1 MRSFP
6 RSIPLAIVS
15 VALLAQQPPA
25 ANPAAPPAA
34 PSAEAKVREDGLY
47 ATLHTTMGAL
57 TIRLFEKEAPLTVQN
72 FVGLARGG
80 KAWTDPKTKRRTT
93 RPMYPGTIFHRVIPE
108 FMIQGGDPTGT
119 GDGGTDIVKDE
130 IVPTL
135 KYDVPGRVG
144 VANAGPGTGSCQFF
158 VTEIPTP
165 HLDGK
170 HPIFGQVVEN
180 LELVGKIARVPRDA
194 SNRPNQPVKIEKIT
208 FERWAGGA
216 LVPEKAA
223 AAKKVPAKKTAPAK
237 KPAPAKK

>member
-1 MRSFP
+1 MRSYLRFL
-6 RSIPLAIVS
+6 PLACLP
-15 VALLAQQPPA
+15 LLLFAQQPPA
-25 ANPAAPPAA
+25 AA
-34 PSAEAKVREDGLY
+34 PSASPGAPKVREDGLY
-47 ATLHTTMGAL
+47 ATLHTSMGAL
-57 TIRLFEKEAPLTVQN
+57 TIRLFEKEAPLTAAN

-158 VTEIPTP
+158 ITEIPTP

-170 HPIFGQVVEN
+170 HPIFVQVVEN
-180 LELVGKIARVPRDA
+180 LELIGKIARVPRNA
-194 SNRPNQPVKIEKIT
+194 SNRPNQAVTIDKIT
-208 FERWAGGA
+208 FERWAGGSI
-216 LVPEKAA
+216 VPDKAA
-223 AAKKVPAKKTAPAK
+223 APKRTPVKKAAPPKAAPPAKK
-237 KPAPAKK
+237 